1 MKSMVNN
8 IDIKSNFTKVI
19 VSLVLSTLS
28 FVYFCD
34 IRILDPTFNKWLMPG
49 DSETYWLNWLFY
61 QESSLIQIP
70 IFKNYNYGMELSS
83 TIALNDSLP
92 IMAFVFKIF
101 QSLLPVNSQYFG
113 IWIYICFFLQSLFA
127 MKLLNKFSDD
137 SLLIIIYSIFFLLA
151 PIFLWRLWGHYS
163 LMAHWLILGS
173 LNIYFKKDFKFL
185 NWLIIFFFS
194 YLVSAYIAVMM
205 FIIFATDLLK
215 RKFTNQIKLEEIIKL
230 SLIFIVCSFVSL
242 YLIGYIDPG
251 TKLSTSGFGF
261 YKANLLTF
269 FDSNLL
275 WSNIFSDI
283 KSIEGEHEGFAFL
296 GSGVLLLALIFIP
309 LILYKRKEFKL
320 YKVAGLK
327 YFFII
332 SILLLILALS
342 NNIHIGDY
350 HLLNID
356 LPKFIEKTFGIIR
369 ASGRMIWIPFYLIYI
384 LLFIAIDS
392 FSYRKLSKILII
404 LALTINI
411 IDLNKVSN
419 LFILKTGDIELNYK
433 EVYSGPQHFTQYE
446 YWEKQWESPLK
457 SKEWKNFAKIY
468 NEINYIYPK
477 NRPDNYFILALYA
490 AKNKMSVNFG
500 SFSRVKKQKVKEEIK
515 KLKFIV
521 NNNNYNKN
529 TLYYFNKKSDWELAK
544 RNKKK
549 YDLVEVID
557 GFMILAPD
565 YFNKSGIK

>member
-173 LNIYFKKDFKFL
+173 LNIYFNKDFKFL

-342 NNIHIGDY
+342 NNIHIADY

-369 ASGRMIWIPFYLIYI
+369 ASGRMVWIPFYLIYI

-433 EVYSGPQHFTQYE
+433 EVYSGPQHFAQYE

-515 KLKFIV
+515 KLKFMV